1 MKKLVSAEDA
11 LSRVKDGSVI
21 AVSGFN
27 NALSPEYLLVKL
39 FDLWKK
45 TGHPKNLFLEAET
58 LPGVPGRGLDII
70 GKELI
75 NNAKSQDFLRGV
87 LIPYFGFTPSFMKF
101 LMKSEVEVYSWSIC
115 MTSYWF
121 REIAS
126 GRPGLISR
134 VGLNTFFDPRME
146 GGFVNEIA
154 MQKRTCK
161 VDIIKLDGGEFLI
174 YSAPKPDVSLIRG
187 TTADDIGNITH
198 EKEGIYGSVL
208 AIAQAAKAQPKPG
221 MTIAQVERLAKFG
234 SLNPQ
239 RVIVPGP
246 LVDYVVKAPPE
257 YHWQGGTIQFDPRI
271 SGTIVPSSSE
281 EPPPVELSFE
291 KVIAR
296 RTLLEFV
303 EVIKKL
309 KKPLIVNIGVGI
321 PALISNIIK
330 EEKLDEYIYITV
342 ESGPWGG
349 VALGGP
355 DFGLSIGPFAI
366 IPMPDQFSVYEGGI
380 VDVASLGFMQVDSAG
395 NVNPSILPER
405 FTGPGGFPVIAAG
418 SPRVYFS
425 GGFTAGN
432 RKIKVENRKLRI
444 VEEGKIRKFV
454 KNVYKIMFSGKEALK
469 GGKDVLYITERAVFV
484 LKEDGIEL
492 KEYAPGIDVEKDII
506 KNMEFEPKISG
517 DLKEMD
523 ERLFEE
529 KSMGVLDEVERAI
542 G

>member
-1 MKKLVSAEDA
+1 
-11 LSRVKDGSVI
+11 
-21 AVSGFN
+21 
-27 NALSPEYLLVKL
+27 
-39 FDLWKK
+39 
-45 TGHPKNLFLEAET
+45 LEAET
-58 LPGVPGRGLDII
+58 LPGTPGRGLDFI
-70 GKELI
+70 GRELI
-75 NNAKSQDFLRGV
+75 ERASSQDFLRGV
-87 LIPYFGFTPSFMKF
+87 LIPYFGFTPSFMEF
-101 LMKSEVEVYSWSIC
+101 LKKSQVEIYSWSIC

-121 REIAS
+121 REVAS

-134 VGLNTFFDPRME
+134 AGLSTFFDPRME

-154 MQKRTCK
+154 KQKRTCK
-161 VDIIKLDGGEFLI
+161 VDLIKLDGEEFLI

-187 TTADDIGNITH
+187 TTADDIGNKTM

-221 MTIAQVERLAKFG
+221 ITIAQVERIAKFG

-281 EPPPVELSFE
+281 EIPPVELSFE

-296 RTLLEFV
+296 RTLLEFI
-303 EVIKKL
+303 EVIKRL
-309 KKPLIVNIGVGI
+309 KKPLIANVGVGI

-330 EEKLDEYIYITV
+330 EEKLEEYIYTTV

-355 DFGLSIGPFAI
+355 DFGLSVGPFAI

-380 VDVASLGFMQVDSAG
+380 VDVASLGFMQIDSEG

-418 SPRVYFS
+418 SPRVYFA
-425 GGFTAGN
+425 GGFTAGK
-432 RKIKVENRKLRI
+432 REIKVEGGRLRI
-444 VEEGKIRKFV
+444 VEEGSIKKFV
-454 KNVYKIMFSGKEALK
+454 KKVYKVLFSGKEALK
-469 GGKDVLYITERAVFV
+469 SGKEVLYITERAVFR
-484 LKEDGIEL
+484 LTENGIEL
-492 KEYAPGIDVEKDII
+492 KEYAPGIDIEKDII
-506 KNMEFEPKISG
+506 NKMEFEPKTSS

-523 ERLFEE
+523 KRLFEQ
-529 KSMGVLDEVERAI
+529 KSMEIYNEIKQLLG
-542 G
+542 